1 MKYSEKIGIVTVLY
15 KSETVLD
22 DFFGTLNQQSYDNFA
37 LYVIDN
43 NSPDKS
49 LELSKN
55 LSRSVFFGT
64 KFIENDDN
72 YGIAKGNNQGI
83 EAALADNCDY
93 ILLANNDIVLKPDT
107 IEKLYFGLKKNNA
120 DMVVP
125 KIYYHNT
132 NKIWAAGGKF
142 IRIIGSAKQRGQ
154 RKEDKGQYDR
164 DCRTDY
170 APTCFML
177 LNRNIFLDVGL
188 MDERYFVYYD
198 DTDFLYRA
206 LLKRKVLFY
215 IYHSIVNHKVSI
227 STGNN
232 SDFFFHYVFYNRV
245 YFIKK
250 HFGKYFYFIYFVNII
265 YHYSIRNI
273 KMLKDRHGWK
283 VIKKALIDALSC

>member
-1 MKYSEKIGIVTVLY
+1 
-15 KSETVLD
+15 
-22 DFFGTLNQQSYDNFA
+22 LNQQSYDNFV

-55 LSRSVFFGT
+55 LSRSVFFET
-64 KFIENDDN
+64 KFIDNDDN

-83 EAALADNCDY
+83 EAALKDNCSY
-93 ILLANNDIVLKPDT
+93 ILLSNNDITLRYDA
-107 IEKLYFGLKKNNA
+107 IEKLYLGLKETNA

-132 NKIWAAGGKF
+132 NKIWSVGGKF
-142 IRIIGSAKQRGQ
+142 IRIIGSTKQRGQ
-154 RKEDKGQYDR
+154 HIEDIGQYDSN
-164 DCRTDY
+164 CKTEY

-188 MDERYFVYYD
+188 MDEKYFVYYD

-206 LLKRKVLFY
+206 FLKGKVLFY
-215 IYHSIVNHKVSI
+215 IYHSIVSHKVSI
-227 STGNN
+227 STGSN
-232 SDFFFHYVFYNRV
+232 SDFFFYYVFRNRI
-245 YFIKK
+245 YYIRK
-250 HFGKYFYFIYFVNII
+250 HFGKGFYFIYFINIL
-265 YHYSIRNI
+265 YHYSIRNL

-283 VIKKALIDALSC
+283 VVKKALIDGLSY